1 MDQAYYQRLLAN
13 GTSERLAEM
22 LASRVFPGIK
32 TGSQLL
38 RGNHMDD
45 GLSDLPPSVA
55 NAIRKAADRNGVS
68 RAGKRWLGT
77 LATDGPYDPRA
88 WISEEHDVHV
98 LAEERDL
105 NVDGLV
111 KISRGEP
118 DAPPPPVPVA
128 ADIVEQEIARR
139 LAVDP
144 GQAGRDHRELQE
156 QVTEE
161 MTIHMDRP
169 SPLKPEI
176 QRRLETDLGPIVD
189 RPL

>member
-22 LASRVFPGIK
+22 LASRTFPGIK

-38 RGNHMDD
+38 RGNHVDD
-45 GLSDLPPSVA
+45 GLSSFPPSVA
-55 NAIRKAADRNGVS
+55 DAIRKAADRNGVS
-68 RAGKRWLGT
+68 RAGKRWMGT

-88 WISEEHDVHV
+88 WIGEEHDVHV

-111 KISRGEP
+111 NISRGEP

-128 ADIVEQEIARR
+128 ANIVDQEIARR
-139 LAVDP
+139 VAADPSQAV
-144 GQAGRDHRELQE
+144 RDLREFRE

-169 SPLKPEI
+169 SPLTPEI
-176 QRRLETDLGPIVD
+176 QRRLEADLGPIVD